1 MKNKDVQSERDTRE
15 ITIDRVGVKRIRY
28 PIIVE
33 DRKNVNQ
40 QTVADIAL
48 YVDLREHERGTHMSR
63 FLEVLNKYHK
73 EDIISNLEQFLVDL
87 RERMGSETALAVIDF
102 PYFIEKEAPVSKIK
116 SLLSYQCHFQASLK
130 EEYILVIGVKV
141 PITTLCPCSKEIS
154 ENGAHSQRSYVN
166 IQVTL
171 GEFVWL
177 EELIEMVETSA
188 SCEIYSLLKR
198 PDEKFVTERAYE
210 NPRFAED
217 IVREITLKLRQD
229 KHIASFKVE
238 TENLESIHDHN
249 AYAGVWS
256 KNFWEIKD

>member
-1 MKNKDVQSERDTRE
+1 MPNKDVQSERDTRK
-15 ITIDRVGVKRIRY
+15 ITIDRVGVKNIRY
-28 PIIVE
+28 PIVVE
-33 DRKNVNQ
+33 DRQNVQQ

-48 YVDLREHERGTHMSR
+48 YVDLPEDERGTHMSR
-63 FLEVLNKYHK
+63 FLEVLNEYHK
-73 EDIISNLEQFLVDL
+73 EDIIANLEQFMIDL
-87 RERMGSETALAVIDF
+87 RQRLGSDTAFAVIDF
-102 PYFIEKEAPVSKIK
+102 PYFIEKQAPVSLSR
-116 SLLSYQCHFQASLK
+116 SLLSYQCHFQASLS
-130 EEYILVIGVKV
+130 EVFRLVIGVKV

-171 GEFVWL
+171 KDFVWL
-177 EELIEMVETSA
+177 EELIELVEASA

-198 PDEKFVTERAYE
+198 SDEKFVTEKAYD

-229 KHIASFKVE
+229 ERITSFRVE

-256 KNFWEIKD
+256 ENFWEIKD